1 MAAGTLSEGKRILLY
16 PGERGKG
23 IRRVRRRILGEPVRL
38 GHAGA
43 VDYEWVSGSG
53 DPDGEGNVSDGA
65 GTGEGSLEKGKL
77 IHAWRFDR
85 DTGSC
90 MEGAGTLKVTG
101 VGRTRTI
108 TVYKENGRVD
118 ISNVK

>member
-1 MAAGTLSEGKRILLY
+1 MSKAGQVAAGTLSEGKRILLY

-23 IRRVRRRILGEPVRL
+23 IRRVSGVYWESRSEKVSL

-53 DPDGEGNVSDGA
+53 DPDGEGNISDGA

-77 IHAWRFDR
+77 IRMAVRPRYRLLHG
-85 DTGSC
+85 GS
-90 MEGAGTLKVTG
+90 GH
-101 VGRTRTI
+101 
-108 TVYKENGRVD
+108 
-118 ISNVK
+118 S